1 MDSGEESLEATAKGG
16 PLENVILV
24 PENGPGA
31 ARALLDTLW
40 RLTES
45 GEIELRGAVVV
56 ERHPDGRWHFPE
68 EAAQASYRGTITSG
82 AVGALIGLLAGP
94 AGVLLGGTAG
104 LLVGSSV
111 EIGDSEDV
119 EAILHALPRMVPP
132 GSTALLADVYETS
145 PDAVDTAAKASGAA
159 VLRMPR
165 TEVERELAAAEK
177 QLEQVRRQ

>member
-1 MDSGEESLEATAKGG
+1 MQGSPKGG

-31 ARALLDTLW
+31 ARALLDSLCG
-40 RLTES
+40 LTES
-45 GEIELRGAVVV
+45 GEIELRGAAIV
-56 ERHPDGRWHFPE
+56 ERHPDGRWHFPKE
-68 EAAQASYRGTITSG
+68 TAQPSYRGTITSG

-94 AGVLLGGTAG
+94 AGMLLGGTAG

-145 PDAVDTAAKASGAA
+145 PDAVDTAVSASGAA

-165 TEVERELAAAEK
+165 TDVERELAAAEK
-177 QLEQVRRQ
+177 QLEQARRQ